1 MKILLISYAF
11 PPSTEVGGKRIVR
24 FCRYLPSNGIDP
36 IVLTV
41 DQAVY
46 EAVDPSYAPPAGV
59 QVVRTS
65 VGAGCLDHYV
75 RSVKVSPQ
83 VPSQQPLHVPSSGS
97 NGKRDLRRRVAEFV
111 RPHILGLV
119 WIPDSHRNWHEVALK
134 EGSRLT
140 ESQPIQA
147 IVSSGPPHSA
157 HLIARDLKRK
167 YGVPWIMDF
176 RDAWM
181 CNPWRELLG
190 FPRWRD
196 WTDAWLEK
204 GCVRLADA
212 VVCITDEMRADFVR
226 AYPDSPASKFV
237 TITNGFDV
245 AELSPADPEP
255 APQQRRLI
263 LHLGTLY
270 GDRKIDNFCQ
280 AISRLVAQGDV
291 DPSSFKVLFAG
302 VMEKSIVD
310 AARQSAPELVAS
322 GAIEFRSR
330 MPWEE
335 AQRLLRRSSTA
346 LLIQGHHQQGLP
358 AKLFEYIAAGKR
370 IFAVVDGGAVGRLL
384 DELKIGCWADPDDVS
399 AMAARLREFMEAPA
413 LSPDEVRARGQQYD
427 FRSLAEHLAELIS
440 AVAVQPVRS

>member
-1 MKILLISYAF
+1 
-11 PPSTEVGGKRIVR
+11 
-24 FCRYLPSNGIDP
+24 
-36 IVLTV
+36 
-41 DQAVY
+41 
-46 EAVDPSYAPPAGV
+46 
-59 QVVRTS
+59 
-65 VGAGCLDHYV
+65 
-75 RSVKVSPQ
+75 
-83 VPSQQPLHVPSSGS
+83 
-97 NGKRDLRRRVAEFV
+97 
-111 RPHILGLV
+111 
-119 WIPDSHRNWHEVALK
+119 
-134 EGSRLT
+134 
-140 ESQPIQA
+140 
-147 IVSSGPPHSA
+147 
-157 HLIARDLKRK
+157 
-167 YGVPWIMDF
+167 
-176 RDAWM
+176 
-181 CNPWRELLG
+181 
-190 FPRWRD
+190 
-196 WTDAWLEK
+196 
-204 GCVRLADA
+204 
-212 VVCITDEMRADFVR
+212 
-226 AYPDSPASKFV
+226 
-237 TITNGFDV
+237 V